1 MKTGSWLGTGSWW
14 WWCSVLDLGVAIDGV
29 FASGGAPGSGL
40 LVWGVVGCVEAEL
53 VVWMFGCRRVG
64 GCAGGGGVYL
74 MV

>member
-1 MKTGSWLGTGSWW
+1 VVFGPRS
-14 WWCSVLDLGVAIDGV
+14 AIDGA

-64 GCAGGGGVYL
+64 VREVVVCT
-74 MV
+74 